1 VVSIPIIV
9 LVPAAFFCLYR
20 ALQGPSIADRA
31 IAVDMMGVTFSGI
44 TALVALHYQLGYLL
58 DLSIA
63 LAVISFVG
71 VLALAKYL
79 EGRSLDD

>member
-1 VVSIPIIV
+1 MVVLIV
-9 LVPAAFFCLYR
+9 ALSFGAFFCLYR
-20 ALQGPSIADRA
+20 ALQGPSISDRA
-31 IAVDMMGVTFSGI
+31 IAVDIMSVIFTSI
-44 TALVALHYQLGYLL
+44 TALMALRYRLAYLL

-71 VLALAKYL
+71 TLALAKYL

>member
-1 VVSIPIIV
+1 MTILIV
-9 LVPAAFFCLYR
+9 ILSFGAFFCLYR
-20 ALQGPSIADRA
+20 ALMGPSIPDRA
-31 IAVDMMGVTFSGI
+31 IAVDIMTVIFSSI
-44 TALVALHYQLGYLL
+44 TALMALRYRLAYLI

-71 VLALAKYL
+71 TLALAKYL

>member
-1 VVSIPIIV
+1 MTILVVLLSGG
-9 LVPAAFFCLYR
+9 AFFCLYR
-20 ALQGPSIADRA
+20 ALQGPSVADRA
-31 IAVDMMGVTFSGI
+31 IAVDIMAVIFSSI
-44 TALVALHYQLGYLL
+44 TALMALRYRLAYLL

-71 VLALAKYL
+71 SLALAKYL